1 MNHLLLTSKRIL
13 LAAAI
18 LVALLATWFSINH
31 ASAAAV
37 CSPATAISSPFSKDG
52 TGDLCWQASTLC
64 GYINSWNL
72 TTLEVNGTAYTNMWV
87 AGGSIAP
94 LNGGY
99 TIHYVSP
106 VAWGHFE
113 IGGTCSGGNP
123 TATQP
128 TGPTATRTLTPV
140 GPTATRTFTPVGPTA
155 TRTPTQ
161 VVGASNTPAM
171 TNTFTRTPTRT
182 NTPVQPTATLTG
194 GFLDNLDSY
203 NTGLF
208 TKADGWTNGDPFNVG
223 WRADHV
229 TFSGGIMSL
238 TLNNQSCPSG
248 CSNRPYA
255 SGEYRTNNLYGYGL
269 YEGRFKAAK
278 ASGTVTSLFTYT
290 GASDNQPWDEIDF
303 EVLGKNTSQ
312 MQLNY
317 FTNGTGGHET
327 IINLGFDSSAGFHT
341 YGFEY
346 RPTFIKWY
354 VDGVLVH
361 TETGSR
367 GPLPSHN
374 MKLMVNFWP
383 GIGVDG
389 WLGSFNYTGPLTA
402 QYEWL
407 KYTP

>member
-1 MNHLLLTSKRIL
+1 MNISKTRRFL
-13 LAAAI
+13 LAITVLVVI
-18 LVALLATWFSINH
+18 LVTSVGIIS
-31 ASAAAV
+31 ASAAPI
-37 CSPATAISSPFSKDG
+37 CTPATAISVPFAKDG
-52 TGDLCWQASTLC
+52 AGDFCYQATSLCS
-64 GYINSWNL
+64 YINSWNL
-72 TTLEVNGTAYTNMWV
+72 TTLEVNGTSYLNVWV
-87 AGGSIAP
+87 SGSAIAP
-94 LNGGY
+94 VNGVY
-99 TIHYVSP
+99 TIHYVSS

-113 IGGTCSGGNP
+113 IGAPCSGSTPVP
-123 TATQP
+123 T
-128 TGPTATRTLTPV
+128 TPV
-140 GPTATRTFTPVGPTA
+140 GPTATF

-161 VVGASNTPAM
+161 GIGPSLTP
-171 TNTFTRTPTRT
+171 TRTPTQPVITPTRT
-182 NTPVQPTATLTG
+182 NTPVIPTATLTG

-203 NTGLF
+203 NTGMF
-208 TKADGWTNGDPFNVG
+208 TKADGWTNGNPFNVG
-223 WRADHV
+223 WRADHIS
-229 TFSGGIMSL
+229 FSGGTMTL
-238 TLNNQSCPSG
+238 TLNNTSCPSG
-248 CSNRPYA
+248 CSNTPYA
-255 SGEYRTNNLYGYGL
+255 SGEYRTNNLYGYGV

-278 ASGTVTSLFTYT
+278 ASGTVSSLFTYT
-290 GASDNQPWDEIDF
+290 GPSDNQPWDEIDF
-303 EVLGKNTSQ
+303 EVLGKNTTQ

-346 RPTFIKWY
+346 RPTFIKWF

-389 WLGSFNYTGPLTA
+389 WLGPFTYTGPISA
-402 QYEWL
+402 QYDYL

>member
-1 MNHLLLTSKRIL
+1 MKARNFALLTT
-13 LAAAI
+13 I
-18 LVALLATWFSINH
+18 LVVILATYVGFTSS
-31 ASAAAV
+31 ASAQSV
-37 CSPATAISSPFSKDG
+37 CSPATAISVPFSKDG
-52 TGDLCWQASTLC
+52 AGTFCYQASSMC
-64 GYINSWNL
+64 SFINSWNMA
-72 TTLEVNGTAYTNMWV
+72 TVSVNGNNYTNLWV
-87 AGGSIAP
+87 SGPSIPA
-94 LNGGY
+94 LNGTY
-99 TIHYVSP
+99 TITYVGNFGWS
-106 VAWGHFE
+106 HFE
-113 IGGTCSGGNP
+113 IGGPCSGGNP
-123 TATQP
+123 TATRTNTP
-128 TGPTATRTLTPV
+128 IGPTATRTNTPNGPTLTPTR
-140 GPTATRTFTPVGPTA
+140 TATRANTPIGPTLTP
-155 TRTPTQ
+155 TRT
-161 VVGASNTPAM
+161 A
-171 TNTFTRTPTRT
+171 TRT
-182 NTPVQPTATLTG
+182 NTPIGPTLTPTRTSTPSNTPTG

-203 NTGLF
+203 NTSLW

-229 TFSGGIMSL
+229 NFSGGIMTL
-238 TLNNQSCPSG
+238 TLNNQPCPSG

-278 ASGTVTSLFTYT
+278 GSGTVSSLFTYT
-290 GASDNQPWDEIDF
+290 GASDGQPWDEIDF
-303 EVLGKNTSQ
+303 EVLGKNTTQ

-317 FTNGTGGHET
+317 FTNGVGGHET

-346 RPTFIKWY
+346 RPTYIKWF

-389 WLGSFNYTGPLTA
+389 WLGPFTYTGPLSA
-402 QYEWL
+402 QYDWL